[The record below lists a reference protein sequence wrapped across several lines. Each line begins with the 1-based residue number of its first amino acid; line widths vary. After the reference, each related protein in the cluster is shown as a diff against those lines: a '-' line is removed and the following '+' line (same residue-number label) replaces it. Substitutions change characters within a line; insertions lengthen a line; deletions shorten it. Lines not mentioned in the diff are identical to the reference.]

1 MANRVKQ
8 FRYYSDTTSENM
20 IANPQEANNQPQVL
34 SDGQT
39 KVEYSHYVSGDVFGE
54 CFPVTQLG
62 IQALPGTKFSL
73 NNAVEKIIIG
83 STGIYELEL
92 NEQTQITNIQFDAR
106 SMELIRDNNNAFL
119 IVDIIYDDGEE

>member
-1 MANRVKQ
+1 M
-8 FRYYSDTTSENM
+8 
-20 IANPQEANNQPQVL
+20 L

-39 KVEYSHYVSGDVFGE
+39 AVTYSHYVSGDVFGE

-62 IQALPGTKFSL
+62 IQAIPGTKFSL

-119 IVDIIYDDGEE
+119 IRFLITNKLSNNTERITKINQKSYFRKF

>member
-8 FRYYSDTTSENM
+8 FRYYSDSASE
-20 IANPQEANNQPQVL
+20 NNQPQML

-39 KVEYSHYVSGDVFGE
+39 AVAYSHYVSGDVFGE
-54 CFPVTQLG
+54 CFPVTQLV
-62 IQALPGTKFSL
+62 IHAIPGTKFSL
-73 NNAVEKIIIG
+73 NDAVEKIIIG

>member
-8 FRYYSDTTSENM
+8 FRYYSDSASE
-20 IANPQEANNQPQVL
+20 NNQPQML

-39 KVEYSHYVSGDVFGE
+39 AVTYSHYVSGDVFGE

-62 IQALPGTKFSL
+62 IQAIPGTKFSL

-83 STGIYELEL
+83 STGIYELDLEGL
-92 NEQTQITNIQFDAR
+92 SEITDLHFEASSVESINK
-106 SMELIRDNNNAFL
+106 NNNAYL
-119 IVDIIYDDGEE
+119 IIDVISDI